1 MGVIIYLAY
10 LVGNKENK
18 KLRVEECTA
27 KFSQDKKQLS
37 FPINNGKNTQFIFT
51 SSIGKPNENFGIGRS
66 KEEAIESFR
75 NGQIKQA
82 EKYERIANSYRNN
95 ANIEYVV

>member
-27 KFSQDKKQLS
+27 KLSQDKNQLS
-37 FPINNGKNTQFIFT
+37 FPINNGRNTQFIFT
-51 SSIGKPNENFGIGRS
+51 SKIGKPNEDFGI
-66 KEEAIESFR
+66 
-75 NGQIKQA
+75 
-82 EKYERIANSYRNN
+82 
-95 ANIEYVV
+95 